1 MEPSSLLPFTNRKV
15 FEFSNFHFFAD
26 LFVKKETLIVK
37 DKDSTP
43 NVTHGR
49 KETIM
54 RQITLALWVLFLSL
68 CIVGG
73 AMAAPPTKPPAGIC
87 FSLDLP
93 FSSSLQM
100 TLAIKPM
107 GAVTM
112 ADGSTRFYA
121 INGVLFNP
129 DNTSPWVAPV
139 SGTGYVQKV
148 PGSTYLNGVYVS
160 VDVSGYYVLGGD
172 GLINYQTSDGFHST
186 YHLWKAD
193 CDGQTIPLPVD

>member
-1 MEPSSLLPFTNRKV
+1 
-15 FEFSNFHFFAD
+15 
-26 LFVKKETLIVK
+26 
-37 DKDSTP
+37 
-43 NVTHGR
+43 
-49 KETIM
+49 
-54 RQITLALWVLFLSL
+54 
-68 CIVGG
+68 
-73 AMAAPPTKPPAGIC
+73 MAGPPTKPPAGIC

-148 PGSTYLNGVYVS
+148 PGESGSIIPFFSLLRFSVAGSTYLNGVYVS

-172 GLINYQTSDGFHST
+172 GLINYQTSDGFHNT